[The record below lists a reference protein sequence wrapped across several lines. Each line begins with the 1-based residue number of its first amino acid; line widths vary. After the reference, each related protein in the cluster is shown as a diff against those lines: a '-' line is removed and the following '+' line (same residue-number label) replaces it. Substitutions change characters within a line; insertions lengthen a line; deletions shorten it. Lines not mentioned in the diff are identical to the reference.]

1 MESNICRLS
10 STLQS
15 AALESPFDKL
25 SPQEQGVLRDCANAS
40 RESQR
45 ALNRKQMTEALGRM
59 KAKGLQ
65 VNEIAPAEMERM
77 CAAVKPV
84 QEKYLKD
91 LGPDMIA
98 AAQEDLKRVRGR

>member
-1 MESNICRLS
+1 
-10 STLQS
+10 
-15 AALESPFDKL
+15 
-25 SPQEQGVLRDCANAS
+25 
-40 RESQR
+40 
-45 ALNRKQMTEALGRM
+45 M

-77 CAAVKPV
+77 RAAVKPV

-98 AAQEDLKRVRGR
+98 AAQEDLKRLRGR